1 MISLCGIQVE
11 VVKAT
16 GIIAADKSGTSDPYC
31 KVKLVQANGKPLP
44 KEEYKTKTIQRTLDP
59 EWNET
64 FKMGEPFK
72 NMPALKGCKLV
83 ATLYDMDKGMFDK
96 DDDLGTVEF
105 GPIEVLA
112 KTKKLKADLC
122 FTLQST
128 AAMVKAKETAT

>member
-83 ATLYDMDKGMFDK
+83 AQRSGARATRYVLDSGAPNQTRNHND
-96 DDDLGTVEF
+96 
-105 GPIEVLA
+105 PIEA
-112 KTKKLKADLC
+112 ER
-122 FTLQST
+122 Q
-128 AAMVKAKETAT
+128 ATYVP